1 MGVFLGWLA
10 APSKSGFNG
19 YGQTHKLHLWR
30 GDVAVARRARF
41 EAMARPPCR
50 IAARVDDPLAASA
63 TGMQDP
69 RVTGAFL

>member
-10 APSKSGFNG
+10 EPSKSGFDG
-19 YGQTHKLHLWR
+19 YGQTNNLHLWR

-41 EAMARPPCR
+41 EAMAQTRR
-50 IAARVDDPLAASA
+50 IAARVDDPSATSA

-69 RVTGAFL
+69 RVTRTFL